1 MSNVPLGI
9 NVELPTLKA
18 FVRLKCFYK
27 EKKNYYNNDHIRK
40 KKKKKVL
47 TKIMRRAQNQN
58 KEQAFKM
65 KKMTLF
71 KVHRIILTLL
81 TSEQTGGGKWE

>member
-1 MSNVPLGI
+1 MSNVHLGI

-40 KKKKKVL
+40 KKKKK
-47 TKIMRRAQNQN
+47 KESSNQN
-58 KEQAFKM
+58 NEEGTKSQ
-65 KKMTLF
+65 
-71 KVHRIILTLL
+71 
-81 TSEQTGGGKWE
+81 